1 MENALPSYGRQDRK
15 ERSTAL
21 PLTLTTLAGEDF
33 EIVIDLQE
41 YNTLEGFENAV
52 LARLPYLGSHST
64 FGCKLQFV
72 QKDTHAVLA
81 DPIRDTLRDH
91 QCFHVIAR
99 QSFVKAAHKGQLKG
113 EVKAIS
119 VPCGKNDKIPP
130 QAFSFHTEVR
140 HVQVDAGVRIVGE
153 AAWRSCQRLQ
163 IVRLPDTVVSLR
175 HGAFRRC
182 YVLREVTAPGCK
194 YFGIKVFEGCCSLSQ
209 IGMTQ
214 YPDNPLAPQAQLRP
228 GAFERCTALRHLSMD
243 KADYDLAHPTRS
255 LPERC
260 FLEAGIVTL
269 SLPSDFNWV
278 GLAACAR
285 CQQLQIVDLS
295 QTGIIEILGSTFAHC
310 SQLQQLSLSWNLR
323 IIEQEAFLQCASLQE
338 ICIPP
343 SLLYIARRAFAG
355 CTQLRVFRRMGK
367 SKTWR
372 GTYARVNAFD
382 KCEQLGKPTWL
393 RFLPPNAEDQWR
405 KEFREATP

>member
-1 MENALPSYGRQDRK
+1 MPSLGLQDSK
-15 ERSTAL
+15 EKSPAL
-21 PLTLTTLAGEDF
+21 PLTLTTLAGEDIA
-33 EIVIDLQE
+33 IVLDPREHDNLH
-41 YNTLEGFENAV
+41 NFENAV
-52 LARLPYLGSHST
+52 LEQLPHLGSNST
-64 FGCKLQFV
+64 FGCELQFV
-72 QKDTHAVLA
+72 QKDTHEVLT
-81 DPIRDTLRDH
+81 DSIRDTLRAN
-91 QCFHVIAR
+91 QRLYVIAR
-99 QSFVKAAHKGQLKG
+99 QCFVEAAHKGQLKG
-113 EVKAIS
+113 EVRAIC

-140 HVQVDAGVRIVGE
+140 HVQVEAGIRIVGE

-163 IVRLPDTVVSLR
+163 IVHLPDTVVSLR

-182 YVLREVTAPGCK
+182 YVLRAVTAPGCK
-194 YFGIKVFEGCCSLSQ
+194 HFGIKVFEECCALNQ
-209 IGMTQ
+209 IGTTRH
-214 YPDNPLAPQAQLRP
+214 PDNPLAPQAQLRP
-228 GAFERCTALRHLSMD
+228 RAFERCTALRHLSMD
-243 KADYDLAHPTRS
+243 KAEYDPAHPTRS
-255 LPERC
+255 LPECC

-269 SLPSDFNWV
+269 SLPPDFNWV
-278 GLAACAR
+278 GPAACAR

-323 IIEQEAFLQCASLQE
+323 TIEQEAFLHQCASLQE

-355 CTQLRVFRRMGK
+355 CAQLRVFRRMGK

-405 KEFREATP
+405 EEFREATP